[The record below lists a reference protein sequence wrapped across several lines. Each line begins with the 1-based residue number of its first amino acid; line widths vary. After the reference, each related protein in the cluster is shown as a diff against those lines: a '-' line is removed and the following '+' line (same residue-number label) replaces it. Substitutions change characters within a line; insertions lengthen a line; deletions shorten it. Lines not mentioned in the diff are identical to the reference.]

1 MILYEYP
8 FNEKIRTYL
17 RLEQLF
23 SRLFKLMGRADEMDH
38 HFALTTLFEILNVGA
53 RADLKTDVLKDL
65 ERQKQ
70 VLNAFRDNPAIATDV
85 LDEILKLYIEGRKSK
100 DEITMEG
107 YDSQVV
113 ERIVNMVNANEYKRY
128 QAPPIIRVSSKAF
141 GKGRIM
147 PLVAKYQ

>member
-1 MILYEYP
+1 M
-8 FNEKIRTYL
+8 
-17 RLEQLF
+17 
-23 SRLFKLMGRADEMDH
+23 
-38 HFALTTLFEILNVGA
+38 
-53 RADLKTDVLKDL
+53 
-65 ERQKQ
+65 
-70 VLNAFRDNPAIATDV
+70 
-85 LDEILKLYIEGRKSK
+85 LDEILKLYIEGKKSK

-107 YDSQVV
+107 YDSSLV